1 MATITKENYLKALY
15 LLHQKDSSISVSDLG
30 KVMGVS
36 KPTVNDMIKK
46 LQVIGWLNYE
56 KYKPLSLTP
65 KGLKD
70 ASKIVRRH
78 RLSEM
83 FLVEIMG
90 FGWEEVHEIAE
101 ELEHIKI
108 GVFFDKMDE
117 LMNYPKVDPHGSPIP
132 DKNGNYNEPNYK
144 LLSQIPKNTKVVL
157 RALKDSSSEF
167 LHYLTKKDLLL
178 GTEIVVKDVESFDK
192 SMRIVF
198 GQKEEIISYSVSNNL
213 LVEVL

>member
-1 MATITKENYLKALY
+1 
-15 LLHQKDSSISVSDLG
+15 
-30 KVMGVS
+30 MGVS